1 MYDVTPGGRQYYTIE
16 RCEVPL
22 TERFLHT
29 LGEMRPDGD
38 DPERNYPLQSKQ
50 PTWGEP
56 KHAFRFDTYT
66 AACHWL
72 LRWKPQGTHRLVYI
86 NEDTTE
92 CKYVMD
98 GPVERERFD
107 ERDWKEYHHMNGKRN

>member
-1 MYDVTPGGRQYYTIE
+1 MPEHDTLTNSKQYYVIE

-22 TERFLHT
+22 TERFLKT
-29 LGEMRPDGD
+29 IGKTPVPGDGQALSD
-38 DPERNYPLQSKQ
+38 Q
-50 PTWGEP
+50 PTWGLP
-56 KHAFRFDTYT
+56 PHAFRWDTYT

-98 GPVERERFD
+98 GPVDTERLD